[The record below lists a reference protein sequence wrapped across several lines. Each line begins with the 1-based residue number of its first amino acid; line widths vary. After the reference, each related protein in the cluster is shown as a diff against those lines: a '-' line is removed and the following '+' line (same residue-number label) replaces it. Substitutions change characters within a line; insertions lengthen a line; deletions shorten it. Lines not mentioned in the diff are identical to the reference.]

1 MYFSKQ
7 EIIKLILK
15 KDKNKWFI
23 KYCRP
28 VFLLN
33 FDTKLVSKV
42 LAECLKTALPT
53 LIFLNQTAYLRD
65 SLIVEGGRLI
75 SGIFE
80 VSDLLKLKWL
90 LLSVDIEQ
98 PFDFINENFL
108 LKVQGNYG
116 FSHDFLKRIC
126 ISL

>member
-1 MYFSKQ
+1 M
-7 EIIKLILK
+7 
-15 KDKNKWFI
+15 
-23 KYCRP
+23 
-28 VFLLN
+28 
-33 FDTKLVSKV
+33 VSKV

-65 SLIVEGGRLI
+65 SFIVEGGRLI

-98 PFDFINENFL
+98 PFDFINENVL

-116 FSHDFLKRIC
+116 FSHDFLKRIS